1 MSRLLLQALAI
12 LACMPCAS
20 LVAQDLGPL
29 LPPGQSPQRS
39 PVLERYS
46 LEAGTPGAPRPP
58 TCQQCSA
65 ASAEGRAGAAA
76 ARRADQL
83 YRTLA
88 PSVALIVSDKGAG
101 SGSLIVLKPAAG
113 AGAKSGTLLTNAH
126 VVGNTGGRGHLQA
139 IPGRRQDRSGQ
150 CRPSAA

>member
-46 LEAGTPGAPRPP
+46 LEGGTPGAPGPANL
-58 TCQQCSA
+58 S
-65 ASAEGRAGAAA
+65 SVLGRLDQGEPQLRLRGAKEIE
-76 ARRADQL
+76 L

-88 PSVALIVSDKGAG
+88 PAVALIF
-101 SGSLIVLKPAAG
+101 KPAQD
-113 AGAKSGTLLTNAH
+113 GAKIKPADAVIGRVRKVDPVRDLALVEVANAPANAT
-126 VVGNTGGRGHLQA
+126 V
-139 IPGRRQDRSGQ
+139 IP
-150 CRPSAA
+150 